1 MASVVERQ
9 GGLLTRRE
17 QLLALFDEHVITL
30 RVLARR
36 FTGADRLKDLPTAM
50 NPDWRST
57 QDWYDA
63 LWLYELLGIKVSKYP
78 GILENGTAAEYATPK
93 LFARRVSSM
102 MLMIPARNAT
112 SWYHRWRP
120 LVTAD
125 VEIDPRYVAFRTMH
139 DWVVLCA
146 KVLAERGDAFDDRDS
161 GDGTMDEK
169 PRERQDPFEC
179 ELPAE
184 AGPDEEPVGR
194 SCGNPRERLVG
205 GRTASRWDPNFLE
218 PEWRDV
224 ERPWAAIRYQHLQ
237 GLQLLME
244 LRYGALREQCDPR
257 LAQLELLRPEIFR
270 EYVAG
275 ILEQGADT
283 ARRQAWL
290 QRPIEDV
297 RCDPRFIAHRCGF
310 DSQMILH
317 MVRQA
322 KDTKLRFIVDGQEVI
337 WDPR

>member
-1 MASVVERQ
+1 MTSWELLVAS
-9 GGLLTRRE
+9 
-17 QLLALFDEHVITL
+17 FDAHIITL
-30 RVLARR
+30 RILSRR

-50 NPDWRST
+50 NPDWRSA
-57 QDWYDA
+57 QNWYDS

-78 GILENGTAAEYATPK
+78 GILENGAAAEYATPK
-93 LFARRVSSM
+93 LFAHRVSST
-102 MLMIPARNAT
+102 MLTTEGRNQTA
-112 SWYHRWRP
+112 WYNQWRA
-120 LVTAD
+120 LVAAD

-139 DWVVLCA
+139 DWVVLCS
-146 KVLAERGDAFDDRDS
+146 KVLAERGEAFDDREIQ
-161 GDGTMDEK
+161 DGAMDEK

-184 AGPDEEPVGR
+184 AVPDAAPIEM

-205 GRTASRWDPNFLE
+205 GRASSRWGPNFLE
-218 PEWRDV
+218 PEWCDV
-224 ERPWAAIRYQHLQ
+224 QRPWAAIRYQHLQ
-237 GLQLLME
+237 GLQLPME
-244 LRYGALREQCDPR
+244 LRYGALREQSDPR
-257 LAQLELLRPEIFR
+257 LAQLELLEPEIFR

-283 ARRQAWL
+283 ARSQAWL

-322 KDTKLRFIVDGQEVI
+322 KDTELRFIVDGQEI
-337 WDPR
+337 TWEDRR